1 MKPLMAAAATESAD
15 EDLVAA
21 VRDGSDEAFEA
32 LYRRYRPRI
41 LAYVRSMCQDH
52 ARAED
57 VTQEAFMSAL
67 RGLRGSDREIT
78 FRPWLYEI
86 AKNACI
92 DHLRRAGRSTEVSI
106 DSEDF
111 GPQEERRISQ
121 SVAGTDAE
129 VARRSDLESLQM
141 AFGDLPPS
149 QHEILV
155 MRELEGLSYDRI
167 GSRMGLS
174 RGAVES
180 MLFRARRTLREG
192 YEDIDNGGRCE
203 RVQMAMEQFADH
215 GRAGLRERR
224 RLTTHLRHCDACR
237 RTAVTIGLD
246 ELALAAARERGSA
259 LRRAVALL
267 PLPPFLRRRGDDAA
281 SLLNALGPAS
291 ESGGSL
297 IVKAGAVVAAAVIAA
312 GGAGVATKAAGGDLR
327 VPLVGAEAGGK
338 DRVPAGS
345 RDGGAP
351 VRAGGPPSRA
361 GAGATGPGATPRD
374 ASGNGPGQ
382 QGGGRGGGTA
392 PGDTAAG
399 GNTGLN
405 GGPGLTGERLSGTA
419 KDVVR
424 DPAGTT
430 GTAPG
435 RVVEG
440 VEGGVNGVVG
450 KTDETLQGV
459 TGGEAPRLPKV
470 DLQAPGTGTA
480 PSLGETGGLPDAGD
494 VLGGATQSL
503 PVAPDTQLP
512 RTGLTLPGTGLTLP

>member
-1 MKPLMAAAATESAD
+1 LAAAATEAGD
-15 EDLVAA
+15 EQLVVA
-21 VRDGSDEAFEA
+21 VREGSDEAFEA

-41 LAYVRSMCQDH
+41 LAYVRSMCRDH

-57 VTQEAFMSAL
+57 VTQEAFMAAL
-67 RGLRGSDREIT
+67 RGLRASDRDMA

-111 GPQEERRISQ
+111 GPQDEGRISQ

-129 VARRSDLESLQM
+129 VARRSELESLRM

-180 MLFRARRTLREG
+180 MLFRARRTVREG
-192 YEDIDNGGRCE
+192 FEDIANGERCE
-203 RVQMAMEQFADH
+203 RVRLAMERAAA
-215 GRAGLRERR
+215 GRRTGLRERR
-224 RLTTHLRHCDACR
+224 RLTTHLRDCDACR

-267 PLPPFLRRRGDDAA
+267 PLPPFLRRRTEDAA
-281 SLLNALGPAS
+281 SLLNTLGPAA

-297 IVKAGAVVAAAVIAA
+297 AVKAGAVVAAAVIAA
-312 GGAGVATKAAGGDLR
+312 GGAGVATKASGGDLR
-327 VPLVGAEAGGK
+327 VPVVGGEASGGK
-338 DRVPAGS
+338 DRAPGDAARGVA
-345 RDGGAP
+345 RDRGGDSSSA
-351 VRAGGPPSRA
+351 
-361 GAGATGPGATPRD
+361 
-374 ASGNGPGQ
+374 
-382 QGGGRGGGTA
+382 GGGTA
-392 PGDTAAG
+392 AAPGSPARGSNGSGPGARRDPGRGEETAG
-399 GNTGLN
+399 GAPGAGPNAAL
-405 GGPGLTGERLSGTA
+405 GGRLGGTVN
-419 KDVVR
+419 DVVR
-424 DPAGTT
+424 EPARTVEK
-430 GTAPG
+430 APG
-435 RVVEG
+435 GVVNGLED
-440 VEGGVNGVVG
+440 GVNQVVG

-459 TGGEAPRLPKV
+459 TGGKAPRLPKV
-470 DLQAPGTGTA
+470 DLQAPQSTLE
-480 PSLGETGGLPDAGD
+480 PVVGETGRLPGTGQVLDDA
-494 VLGGATQSL
+494 TRNL
-503 PVAPDTQLP
+503 PLAPEAELP
-512 RTGLTLPGTGLTLP
+512 RTGVTVPGTGLTIP